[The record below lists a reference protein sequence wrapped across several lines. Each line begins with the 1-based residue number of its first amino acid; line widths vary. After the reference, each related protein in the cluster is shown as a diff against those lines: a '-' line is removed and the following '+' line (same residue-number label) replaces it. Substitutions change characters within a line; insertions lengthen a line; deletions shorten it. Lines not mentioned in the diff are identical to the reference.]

1 VNEVAG
7 EKTPTTDV
15 TLCARCGYDTS
26 VVVVKATVAAVAAA
40 PATAATT
47 AAAAVPASA
56 AATAV
61 YVGARGILCGGVSD
75 GVGVEFGY
83 SWC

>member
-1 VNEVAG
+1 MNEVAG
-7 EKTPTTDV
+7 EKTPTADV

-47 AAAAVPASA
+47 AVAAVAAVPASA

-61 YVGARGILCGGVSD
+61 YVGAHGG
-75 GVGVEFGY
+75 FL
-83 SWC
+83 WW